1 MADQMHHFEKTEIR
15 PISFYEIL
23 TIPRFSLNYED
34 LHFQAC
40 LVTLNVKRTN
50 NLFFFK
56 SHHNRIRKK
65 RFLILLHY
73 VFPELLWKKDPTCD
87 FYNQRIEHSKS
98 IPNFCL
104 LNTCTRESY
113 LLKQH

>member
-1 MADQMHHFEKTEIR
+1 MADQMHHFEKTEI
-15 PISFYEIL
+15 
-23 TIPRFSLNYED
+23 
-34 LHFQAC
+34 
-40 LVTLNVKRTN
+40 RTN

-87 FYNQRIEHSKS
+87 FYNQSTEYSKS
-98 IPNFCL
+98 VPNFCS